1 LIAANQEQKQIK
13 ESTMARPG
21 ITYEA
26 VAEAAQALLL
36 KNEKITIL
44 KIREELGGVGSTT
57 TISKF
62 YKEWKV
68 NALASSANVIKKTDT
83 TIGTQTAEITT
94 QNQNDNLHLDDNIKA
109 LLENSSHL
117 TQEMLNTMSDEWDT
131 ILNESDTEIKTR
143 KLHAALIKEQSRRES
158 AEHMSR
164 DAKNYAEAIKEQ
176 VTHRVN
182 ELKDTLEG
190 QIAFLNTQIRTLKK
204 TSEQDLEYY
213 REQLTK
219 ANKKIIS
226 LTKDHK

>member
-1 LIAANQEQKQIK
+1 
-13 ESTMARPG
+13 MARPG

-36 KNEKITIL
+36 RNEKITIL
-44 KIREELGGVGSTT
+44 KIRDELGGVGSTT

-68 NALASSANVIKKTDT
+68 NALASSANAIKKPDPQEQ
-83 TIGTQTAEITT
+83 TQTTEIMTDK
-94 QNQNDNLHLDDNIKA
+94 QNHNLHLDDNVKA
-109 LLENSSHL
+109 LLENSSQL
-117 TQEMLNTMSDEWDT
+117 SQEMLNTMSDEWNT
-131 ILNESDTEIKTR
+131 ILNESDTEIKIR

-158 AEHMSR
+158 AENMSR
-164 DAKNYAEAIKEQ
+164 DAKHYAEAIKEQ
-176 VTHRVN
+176 ITHRVN

-190 QIAFLNTQIRTLKK
+190 QISFLNTQIRTLKK
-204 TSEQDLEYY
+204 ASEQDLEYY

-226 LTKDHK
+226 LTKDNK